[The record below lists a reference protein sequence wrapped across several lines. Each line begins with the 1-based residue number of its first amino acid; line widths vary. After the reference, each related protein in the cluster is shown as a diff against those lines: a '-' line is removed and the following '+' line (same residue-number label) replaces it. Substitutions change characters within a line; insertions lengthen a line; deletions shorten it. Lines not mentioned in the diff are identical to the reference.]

1 MAKRRWAPY
10 EDQYLRDHCDDTS
23 IHEIAKTLNRSW
35 NAVQT
40 RKTKLGLTGRQRP
53 WTDADKNFL
62 SENKELSDKMLAAEL
77 GRSVDEVSA
86 MRWRLAGGHKHPHWT
101 HDEEDYLQDRWGK
114 ASISAIAKN
123 LGRSVAAVKCH
134 ATKLGLGGVLLAGD
148 YITLSQLICAVT
160 GSQKTYSY
168 KPESW
173 MKKRGLPVHTKC
185 VENSRFR
192 VVYLDEFWAW
202 AEQNRSFLDFSKME
216 PLILGKEPDW
226 VTQQRRIDTISG
238 ANQRKDPWTPFE
250 DQRLCYLLK
259 QHKYTW
265 AEMARD
271 IGRSEGAIQRRCN
284 DLGLKDRPVRE
295 SPTPWTDGQ
304 LQTLADMIR
313 QGCSYSMIGDA
324 CGGRSEK
331 AARGVVFQKYHTE
344 NADKVRA
351 MLGTGPWGTGAPEPT
366 VKSEK
371 HKETVRKPMAR
382 LCGLL
387 LTLRNSMDYGEYWQK
402 DMCRHWNAI
411 RGCAMHCTDCDSC
424 TKFQRIKPQYCRMCG
439 GEFLERAQQ
448 TYCLKCRA
456 MRKKQAQRK
465 YAILAS
471 RQERRA
477 V

>member
-1 MAKRRWAPY
+1 M
-10 EDQYLRDHCDDTS
+10 
-23 IHEIAKTLNRSW
+23 
-35 NAVQT
+35 
-40 RKTKLGLTGRQRP
+40 
-53 WTDADKNFL
+53 
-62 SENKELSDKMLAAEL
+62 
-77 GRSVDEVSA
+77 
-86 MRWRLAGGHKHPHWT
+86 
-101 HDEEDYLQDRWGK
+101 
-114 ASISAIAKN
+114 
-123 LGRSVAAVKCH
+123 
-134 ATKLGLGGVLLAGD
+134 AGD

-173 MKKRGLPVHTKC
+173 VKKRGLPVHTKR
-185 VENSRFR
+185 VDNNRFR

-226 VTQQRRIDTISG
+226 VVQQRRIDAMSG

-250 DQRLCYLLK
+250 DQRLRYLLK
-259 QHKYTW
+259 QHKFTW

-284 DLGLKDRPVRE
+284 DLGIKDRPVRE
-295 SPTPWTDGQ
+295 SPTPWTGEQ
-304 LQTLADMIR
+304 LQTMANMIR
-313 QGCSYSMIGDA
+313 QGCSYSMIGYA

-331 AARGVVFQKYHTE
+331 AVRGVVFQKYHTE

-351 MLGTGPWGTGAPEPT
+351 MLGDGSWGTGAPEPT

-387 LTLRNSMDYGEYWQK
+387 LAIRNSMDFGEYWQK
-402 DMCRHWNAI
+402 DMCQHWDAI
-411 RGCAMHCTDCDSC
+411 RGCTMHCTDCDSC
-424 TKFQRIKPQYCRMCG
+424 TSFQRIRPQYCRMCG
-439 GEFLERAQQ
+439 GEFLERAER
-448 TYCLKCRA
+448 TYCPKCRA

-465 YAILAS
+465 YAILAR